1 MATAAKRAERPK
13 RSVLEFK
20 GERHEMRTKLP
31 PTKAPAKM
39 GNSPHHFPG
48 SQDVGKKR
56 GTIKNLDTPLGQTA
70 AFLNYKMGRLGLS
83 PQDLAGTMN
92 KAGWEGGHYA
102 VRKWLTGSNGPALGD
117 LRYVAKALG
126 YPDWVA
132 FVADVGK
139 HRRKK

>member
-31 PTKAPAKM
+31 ATKAPAKM
-39 GNSPHHFPG
+39 GNSTHFPG
-48 SQDVGKKR
+48 SRNVGKKR
-56 GTIKNLDTPLGQTA
+56 GPVKNADTPLGQTA
-70 AFLNYKMGRLGLS
+70 TFLVYKMGRLDMS
-83 PQDLAGTMN
+83 PQDLTDAMN